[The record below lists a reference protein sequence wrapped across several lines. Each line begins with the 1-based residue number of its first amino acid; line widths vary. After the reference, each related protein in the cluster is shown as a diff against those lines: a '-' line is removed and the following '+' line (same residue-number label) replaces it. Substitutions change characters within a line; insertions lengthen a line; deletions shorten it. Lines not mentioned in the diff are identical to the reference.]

1 MQIFSIRCLTKKFAV
16 RRKEVLNLLRTT
28 LNCEPRTK
36 DFKLLSKLMSSGFH
50 RSIEHDFRQ
59 LHSEFFQ
66 FFESGFKL
74 VHFVAAIEN
83 HGDPMP
89 GVFITLEKLE
99 GGKEGLASQ
108 VMTDA
113 QGNFEFKNI
122 APGKYIVT
130 VGKKH
135 IGGVKYED
143 MKFTV
148 VSPRDSASGLPT
160 GKR

>member
-1 MQIFSIRCLTKKFAV
+1 MK
-16 RRKEVLNLLRTT
+16 
-28 LNCEPRTK
+28 
-36 DFKLLSKLMSSGFH
+36 KLLLITLCSSVC
-50 RSIEHDFRQ
+50 SIFALAQTPNSDQ
-59 LHSEFFQ
+59 
-66 FFESGFKL
+66 K
-74 VHFVAAIEN
+74 VAAIEN